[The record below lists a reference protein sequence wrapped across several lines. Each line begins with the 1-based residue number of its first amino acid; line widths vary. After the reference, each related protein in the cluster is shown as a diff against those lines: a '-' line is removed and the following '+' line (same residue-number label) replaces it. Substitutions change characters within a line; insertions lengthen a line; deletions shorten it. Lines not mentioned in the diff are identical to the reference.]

1 MKFHRIPDKEV
12 NTCMTKN
19 VSILQKMFKR
29 WEKIC
34 LKNFQTH
41 ICNFLFGDSV
51 LNLNYKYIEVS
62 PSAKTFTNSHSSSR
76 CRSKE
81 SLPPIRYRIGGGDST
96 KLSFERD
103 LSQNEEGKEDK

>member
-12 NTCMTKN
+12 NTRMTRN

-41 ICNFLFGDSV
+41 LCNFLFGDSV
-51 LNLNYKYIEVS
+51 LTLNYKYMEVT
-62 PSAKTFTNSHSSSR
+62 PSAKNFPTPILRRDADQKSP
-76 CRSKE
+76 
-81 SLPPIRYRIGGGDST
+81 PPIRYRIGGGLD
-96 KLSFERD
+96 EIVI
-103 LSQNEEGKEDK
+103 